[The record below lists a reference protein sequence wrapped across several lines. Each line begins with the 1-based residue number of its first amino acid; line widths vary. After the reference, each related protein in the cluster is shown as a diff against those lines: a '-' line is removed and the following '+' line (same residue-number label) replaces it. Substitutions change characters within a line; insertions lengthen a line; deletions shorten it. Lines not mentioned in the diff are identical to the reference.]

1 MFLTRG
7 LIFFFKCSYSQY
19 CFNVVKIYV
28 GNFNVVSTLSNVQI
42 NFEVDNVD
50 LTFNVLNF
58 NADVHNV
65 VSTLI

>member
-1 MFLTRG
+1 M
-7 LIFFFKCSYSQY
+7 
-19 CFNVVKIYV
+19 YV